1 MEKAD
6 AADAGWADN
15 GDLSHTRLYG
25 NGMTM
30 EDEDIDTMPR
40 DWGIFLAIVCLAPV
54 MTILILILGLGWMM
68 RF

>member
-1 MEKAD
+1 
-6 AADAGWADN
+6 
-15 GDLSHTRLYG
+15 
-25 NGMTM
+25 MTM